1 MNFTNQALSLSHYR
15 QICRNLYKY
24 LHENYPV
31 PYLTQEVN
39 FYQLSFQIQEGV
51 FIPQRDTE
59 ILIEKALEISG
70 EYWPSKQKLRVL
82 DIGTGCGNIALSLA
96 KTIDINKKACQVAKN
111 NAKYHQ
117 LHNIKFL
124 TSDLFTKLNPDRKF
138 DIIISNPP
146 YISQP
151 EYEKLS
157 LLVKKQPLEALLAE
171 ENGTIFYRQ
180 ICQTA
185 ANFLSPKFLLTMEIS
200 LAKKRFGS
208 SVVGINEI
216 VKQIREKTDL
226 KEAEVKEAIV
236 NFLEVVQKNL
246 NKGESISFKNYF
258 TLQRQKTTPNISKY
272 CVKHE
277 SPIESYRQKN
287 KGEVT
292 YDDNDKKKYTVIV
305 KGGQDITFKED
316 KDNADTDDKGFFS
329 DGIKFT
335 ELDAS
340 HKIKGEAK
348 IASLQKEEEFPSFLR
363 SNQNKI
369 VLVKFF
375 TVWCGPCQQ
384 LQKTL
389 QKLLS
394 ERNDLVIL
402 EVDAEKF
409 PYLASEFQVSSVP
422 TLVLFKQGKK
432 IKKGAGNMSIQ
443 QLKEFL
449 NSDPA
454 LGTKLG
460 WFCSVLVNT
469 PPCHGGDSE
478 FDSHLAD
485 NKTILKGEIKPNLEI
500 KIFDKN
506 NNEVQEHRY
515 IPTDGKVFSD
525 KIGNGIKN
533 DIEGTDIQF
542 TITTQEN
549 KGGIIEIDFYK
560 KNDTNT
566 SPLHFGNGQI
576 DFKPKYYPVKEIIF
590 ENMITVSESKQEKK
604 VKEQLDIF

>member
-1 MNFTNQALSLSHYR
+1 
-15 QICRNLYKY
+15 
-24 LHENYPV
+24 

-59 ILIEKALEISG
+59 ILIEKALEIS
-70 EYWPSKQKLRVL
+70 
-82 DIGTGCGNIALSLA
+82 A
-96 KTIDINKKACQVAKN
+96 IDINKKACQVAKN

-316 KDNADTDDKGFFS
+316 KDNADTDGKLDKGFFS

-348 IASLQKEEEFPSFLR
+348 I
-363 SNQNKI
+363 
-369 VLVKFF
+369 
-375 TVWCGPCQQ
+375 
-384 LQKTL
+384 
-389 QKLLS
+389 
-394 ERNDLVIL
+394 
-402 EVDAEKF
+402 VDAEKF

-590 ENMITVSESKQEKK
+590 ENMITSKQEKK

>member
-1 MNFTNQALSLSHYR
+1 M
-15 QICRNLYKY
+15 I
-24 LHENYPV
+24 
-31 PYLTQEVN
+31 
-39 FYQLSFQIQEGV
+39 
-51 FIPQRDTE
+51 
-59 ILIEKALEISG
+59 
-70 EYWPSKQKLRVL
+70 
-82 DIGTGCGNIALSLA
+82 
-96 KTIDINKKACQVAKN
+96 
-111 NAKYHQ
+111 
-117 LHNIKFL
+117 
-124 TSDLFTKLNPDRKF
+124 
-138 DIIISNPP
+138 
-146 YISQP
+146 
-151 EYEKLS
+151 
-157 LLVKKQPLEALLAE
+157 
-171 ENGTIFYRQ
+171 
-180 ICQTA
+180 
-185 ANFLSPKFLLTMEIS
+185 
-200 LAKKRFGS
+200 
-208 SVVGINEI
+208 VGINEI

-287 KGEVT
+287 KGEV
-292 YDDNDKKKYTVIV
+292 

-316 KDNADTDDKGFFS
+316 KDNADTDGKLDKGFFS

-449 NSDPA
+449 NSERMGLKIPRI
-454 LGTKLG
+454 L
-460 WFCSVLVNT
+460 SVPVRVRLWVPNWET
-469 PPCHGGDSE
+469 D
-478 FDSHLAD
+478 LAD

-515 IPTDGKVFSD
+515 IPTDGKV
-525 KIGNGIKN
+525 
-533 DIEGTDIQF
+533 
-542 TITTQEN
+542 
-549 KGGIIEIDFYK
+549 
-560 KNDTNT
+560 
-566 SPLHFGNGQI
+566 
-576 DFKPKYYPVKEIIF
+576 VK
-590 ENMITVSESKQEKK
+590 
-604 VKEQLDIF
+604 